1 MVFNDSTVRV
11 SERKKKRLYERAN
24 TNTRTEKRKRNEKT
38 KKWNNL
44 FIVYSLWILELVR
57 THSYITWI
65 NTKLSSN
72 YDDYFHISEF
82 TFSPFVFHFSFCTA
96 FFSCIFS
103 FFFNFFSFL
112 HLFDLCCIA
121 LFSFPLSMCALLCI
135 ALHSIRCK
143 FKKWISTAS
152 KRPCLKTLKIA
163 SQCNGIQIYID
174 VSVRVCVFVLFLLW
188 CKSVSHSSIVRN
200 CALCFIEY
208 ETKFYFW
215 KKKTATTKK

>member
-1 MVFNDSTVRV
+1 MVFNDSMVRV

-24 TNTRTEKRKRNEKT
+24 TNTRTEKRKRNGKT

-82 TFSPFVFHFSFCTA
+82 AFFPLCIPFFLLCCLFFMHFKLFFLFLFHF
-96 FFSCIFS
+96 CICLIYVALLY
-103 FFFNFFSFL
+103 FL
-112 HLFDLCCIA
+112 FR
-121 LFSFPLSMCALLCI
+121 FPYALCI
-135 ALHSIRCK
+135 ALHSMRCK

-163 SQCNGIQIYID
+163 GLWQWYSDIERCTNGN
-174 VSVRVCVFVLFLLW
+174 VRSLASLCLWVCAYFDLLFNLL
-188 CKSVSHSSIVRN
+188 V
-200 CALCFIEY
+200 
-208 ETKFYFW
+208 
-215 KKKTATTKK
+215 